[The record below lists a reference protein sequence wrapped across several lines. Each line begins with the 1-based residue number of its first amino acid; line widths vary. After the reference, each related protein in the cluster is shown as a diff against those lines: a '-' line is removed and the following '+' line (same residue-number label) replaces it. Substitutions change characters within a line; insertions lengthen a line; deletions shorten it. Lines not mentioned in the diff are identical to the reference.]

1 MRSPDWQAVIA
12 IRDEN
17 VHRWRKEHES
27 VYGVDRHSGNS
38 QNVYDSAG
46 NVNGR
51 SVSGHARPH
60 TVSDGLTEHTT
71 HAAGEGV
78 RVLAAAL
85 EAILNDTLQALPRIA
100 AGFRIEIANDGYS
113 RTSWPLAGF

>member
-51 SVSGHARPH
+51 S
-60 TVSDGLTEHTT
+60 
-71 HAAGEGV
+71 
-78 RVLAAAL
+78 
-85 EAILNDTLQALPRIA
+85 
-100 AGFRIEIANDGYS
+100 
-113 RTSWPLAGF
+113 